1 MQNNTEI
8 AIDPRKTALLLLH
21 WQNDIA
27 SPAGKNAKDMPE
39 RLKAAGIIEHTQ
51 AVLDASRKK
60 EMLVVFVNAA
70 HRPGYPEMPVKCSP
84 MSTMLAELGVM
95 IKGTWG
101 AGVIDEL
108 KPLDN
113 EIVVDN
119 SSTSGF
125 CYTDLDLI
133 LRNKGITDIVLS
145 GLATNFVVE
154 STARD
159 GFNRGYCV
167 HTLEDCCMS
176 LNEEMHNWSITNILP
191 FIGWVINSKTYVDTI
206 NRATS

>member
-8 AIDPRKTALLLLH
+8 AIDPGKTALLLLH

-27 SPAGKNAKDMPE
+27 SPAGKNANDLPK

-51 AVLDASRKK
+51 AVLEASRKK
-60 EMLVVFVNAA
+60 EIPVVYVNAA
-70 HRPGYPEMPVKCSP
+70 HRPGYPEMPANCSP

-108 KPLDN
+108 KPADN
-113 EIVVDN
+113 DIIVDN

-133 LRNKGITDIVLS
+133 LRNKGITDIILS

-159 GFNRGYCV
+159 GFNMGYRV
-167 HTLEDCCMS
+167 FTLEDCCMS
-176 LNEEMHNWSITNILP
+176 LNEEMHNFSITNILS
-191 FIGWVINSKTYVDTI
+191 FIGWVIDSNTYTAALQ
-206 NRATS
+206 RTSS

>member
-8 AIDPRKTALLLLH
+8 TIDPRKTALLLLH

-27 SPAGKNAKDMPE
+27 SPAGKNARDLPA
-39 RLKAAGIIEHTQ
+39 RLKAAGIIDHTRS
-51 AVLDASRKK
+51 VLEASREK
-60 EMLVVFVNAA
+60 EVLVAYVNAA
-70 HRPGYPEMPVKCSP
+70 HRPGYPEMPANCSP
-84 MSTMLAELGVM
+84 MSAMLAELGVM

-113 EIVVDN
+113 EIIVDN

-133 LRNKGITDIVLS
+133 LRNRGITDIILS

-159 GFNRGYCV
+159 GFNMGYRV
-167 HTLEDCCMS
+167 FTLEDCCMS
-176 LNEEMHNWSITNILP
+176 LNDEVHNWTITNILS
-191 FIGWVINSKTYVDTI
+191 FIGWVIDSKAYIAALERT
-206 NRATS
+206 

>member
-1 MQNNTEI
+1 MQKNTKIEI
-8 AIDPRKTALLLLH
+8 YPKKAALLLLH

-27 SPAGKNAKDMPE
+27 SPAGKNAQDLPE
-39 RLKAAGIIEHTQ
+39 RLKTAGIIEHTQ
-51 AVLDASRKK
+51 AVLQASRKK
-60 EMLVVFVNAA
+60 GIPVFYVNAA
-70 HRPGYPEMPVKCSP
+70 HRPGYPEMPANCSP

-113 EIVVDN
+113 EIIVDN

-159 GFNRGYCV
+159 GFNMGYRV
-167 HTLEDCCMS
+167 FTLEDCCMS
-176 LNEEMHNWSITNILP
+176 LNDEVHNWTITNILS
-191 FIGWVINSKTYVDTI
+191 FIGWVIDSKAYI
-206 NRATS
+206 AALERTSS